1 VNEEIT
7 VRKANEAFYA
17 AMENLDIKNMESVW
31 LREPYITCAHAG
43 WPLLEG
49 WGPIMKSWERIFD
62 QTFEMKILINE
73 IRVRVSGDMAWA
85 VVTEHI
91 ESRHYEGISAGT
103 VFTTNV
109 FERCGTSWYLV
120 HHHSSPVQRHVDG
133 NADQLQ

>member
-1 VNEEIT
+1 MNEEIA

-73 IRVRVSGDMAWA
+73 IRVRVSGDI
-85 VVTEHI
+85 VQHQNISHGLPQFLSVRI
-91 ESRHYEGISAGT
+91 ENLFY
-103 VFTTNV
+103 
-109 FERCGTSWYLV
+109 
-120 HHHSSPVQRHVDG
+120 
-133 NADQLQ
+133 